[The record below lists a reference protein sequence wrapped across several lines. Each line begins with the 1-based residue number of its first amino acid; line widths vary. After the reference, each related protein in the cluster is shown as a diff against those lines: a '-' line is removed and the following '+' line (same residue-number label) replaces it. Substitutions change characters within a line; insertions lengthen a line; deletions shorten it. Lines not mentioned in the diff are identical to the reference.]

1 MHVTF
6 SSGPLTL
13 EGELMSV
20 DGAPRGAVICHPHP
34 AYGGDMDNPVVLA
47 VAGALHDTGHTT
59 LRFNFRGVGA
69 SGGSYG
75 GGVGEVDDLRA
86 AVQFLVQR
94 TGNGSI
100 TLAGYS
106 FGAVIVLH
114 VGPSAPQV
122 DRLVVVAPPLAIAGL
137 EALASCTKDK
147 LFIVGDQD
155 EYCSLAQLSAQLARV
170 AEPKHHKVI
179 AGADH
184 FFAGH
189 TPAVAECVRSV
200 CASL

>member
-6 SSGPLTL
+6 PSGPLTL
-13 EGELMSV
+13 EGELTSP

-34 AYGGDMDNPVVLA
+34 QYGGDMDNPVVLA
-47 VAGALHDTGHTT
+47 VAGALRDAGHTT

-75 GGVGEVDDLRA
+75 GGVGEVEDLRA
-86 AVQFLVQR
+86 AVQFLVQQ
-94 TGNGSI
+94 TGSRSV

-106 FGAVIVLH
+106 FGAIVALQ

-122 DRLVVVAPPLAIAGL
+122 DRLVAVAPPLSFADL
-137 EALASCTKDK
+137 EPVASWPKDK
-147 LFIVGDQD
+147 LFIVGDHDQ
-155 EYCSLAQLSAQLARV
+155 YCSVAQLIAQLARV
-170 AEPKHHKVI
+170 AEPKHHQVI

-184 FFAGH
+184 FFAGY
-189 TPAVAECVRSV
+189 TPAVAAGVRSF
-200 CASL
+200 CTIL